1 MRRLEKI
8 WNRVDR
14 RYRGRSPVGRLASGI
29 ACSMLFTFAG
39 FGCVAANDFTGESV
53 PSKSR
58 EIDDLDRAR
67 SMGAIDE
74 VDYLELRRSFILA
87 D

>member
-1 MRRLEKI
+1 M
-8 WNRVDR
+8 
-14 RYRGRSPVGRLASGI
+14 
-29 ACSMLFTFAG
+29 
-39 FGCVAANDFTGESV
+39 

-58 EIDDLDRAR
+58 EIEDLDRAR

-74 VDYLELRRSFILA
+74 VDYLELRRSIILA

>member
-1 MRRLEKI
+1 
-8 WNRVDR
+8 
-14 RYRGRSPVGRLASGI
+14 
-29 ACSMLFTFAG
+29 MLFTFAG
-39 FGCVAANDFTGESV
+39 FGCVAANDCTGESV

-74 VDYLELRRSFILA
+74 ADYLELRRSFILA

>member
-1 MRRLEKI
+1 
-8 WNRVDR
+8 
-14 RYRGRSPVGRLASGI
+14 
-29 ACSMLFTFAG
+29 MLFTFVG
-39 FGCVAANDFTGESV
+39 FGCVAANAFTGESM

-58 EIDDLDRAR
+58 EIEDLDRAR

-74 VDYLELRRSFILA
+74 VDYLELRRSIILA